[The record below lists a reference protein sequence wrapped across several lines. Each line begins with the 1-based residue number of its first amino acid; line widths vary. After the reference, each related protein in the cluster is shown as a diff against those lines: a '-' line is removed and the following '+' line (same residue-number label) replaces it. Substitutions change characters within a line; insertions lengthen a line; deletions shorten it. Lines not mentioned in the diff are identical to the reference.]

1 MTEYLNY
8 REIFAKLKSDKY
20 SYISLLPNDIYRLI
34 YELIPEF
41 SAHLIIYKCDGTSD
55 ILTFRK
61 SYEYI
66 DNTINK
72 LTYNLQKYYR
82 YKYTQCDRDNLNN
95 FFNETPPD
103 WFPIDFNYIFYD
115 TSINYQ
121 VNNINNIITVIPI
134 NGCMFNMNPFTMCKF
149 IDDIKINNKKD
160 I

>member
-41 SAHLIIYKCDGTSD
+41 SAHLIIYNLDGTSN

-61 SYEYI
+61 PYGYT
-66 DNTINK
+66 DNMINQ
-72 LTYNLQKYYR
+72 LTYNLRKFYR
-82 YKYTQCDRDNLNN
+82 YKYTQCDRDILNK

-103 WFPIDFNYIFYD
+103 WFPIDFNYTFYD
-115 TSINYQ
+115 FGINYQ
-121 VNNINNIITVIPI
+121 VDNINNIITVIPI
-134 NGCMFNMNPFTMCKF
+134 NGCMFGMHPFTMCKF
-149 IDDIKINNKKD
+149 IDDIKINNKKN

>member
-41 SAHLIIYKCDGTSD
+41 SAHLIIYKFDGTSD
-55 ILTFRK
+55 ILTFHK
-61 SYEYI
+61 SYGYT
-66 DNTINK
+66 DNMIYRLK
-72 LTYNLQKYYR
+72 HNLIKYYR
-82 YKYTQCDRDNLNN
+82 NKYTQPDRDNLNN

-103 WFPIDFNYIFYD
+103 WFPENFNDIYYDFG
-115 TSINYQ
+115 INYE
-121 VNNINNIITVIPI
+121 VDNINNIITIIPT
-134 NGCMFNMNPFTMCKF
+134 NGRMFGMNPFTICKF
-149 IDDIKINNKKD
+149 IDDKKINNKKD